1 MMKSDSIIKSGTQGG
16 VADKSMKASVGN
28 TVITILLWAGAII
41 MVSPLVYMVLMA
53 FMTKNQIMS
62 AVFSIIPDPW
72 VFGKFSEVLQK
83 GEFISGIFNSVK
95 VAVPVLIFGGFTS
108 SLASFAFTKLKFRGK
123 SAIFFVLLSAIM
135 MPFAAV
141 MIPQFVL
148 FSTLGWTNSLLPLII
163 PGCLGNIGMI
173 FFLIQNDGAVPVSL
187 VEAAKIDGC
196 SYFRTYWQIF
206 LPLMKG
212 AIATQ
217 LILWFMGIW
226 NDYLAPTIFLQDE
239 SQWTLQVVIRSFN
252 SYYSINSD
260 YALIMAAS
268 VIAMI
273 PTLLMFFFFQ
283 RYIIESVAISG
294 IKG

>member
-1 MMKSDSIIKSGTQGG
+1 MELETMSKSGTQGG
-16 VADKSMKASVGN
+16 VADKSIKARALN
-28 TVITILLWAGAII
+28 TVVTVLLWGGAII
-41 MVSPLVYMVLMA
+41 MVFPLVYMVLMA

-62 AVFSIIPDPW
+62 ANFSVIPNPW
-72 VFGKFSEVLQK
+72 VFGKFTEVLQK
-83 GEFISGIFNSVK
+83 GEFISGILNSFK
-95 VAVPVLIFGGFTS
+95 VAIPVLFFGGFTS
-108 SLASFAFTKLKFRGK
+108 SLAAFAFSKLKFRGK
-123 SAIFFVLLSAIM
+123 KIIFIILLSAIM

-141 MIPQFVL
+141 MIPQFTL

-163 PGCLGNIGMI
+163 PGCLGNISII
-173 FFLIQNDGAVPVSL
+173 FFLMQNDAAVPDSI

-212 AIATQ
+212 VFATQ

-239 SQWTLQVVIRSFN
+239 KQWTLQVVIRSFN
-252 SYYSINSD
+252 SYYAINSD

-273 PTLLMFFFFQ
+273 PTLLLFFFFQ